1 MSGSAAS
8 EREGNLGSGRRD
20 SKSQIS
26 NLKLDEEH
34 VISLSIDFRTKA
46 FAEQINCLLKQEQ
59 GGVFRRGGERGSR
72 SGAYLVRCEKKT
84 LGDKA
89 GVVKIE
95 ICATAQFRDD
105 KIDGR
110 QQAHAKV

>member
-1 MSGSAAS
+1 M
-8 EREGNLGSGRRD
+8 
-20 SKSQIS
+20 IP
-26 NLKLDEEH
+26 
-34 VISLSIDFRTKA
+34 
-46 FAEQINCLLKQEQ
+46 
-59 GGVFRRGGERGSR
+59 
-72 SGAYLVRCEKKT
+72 

-110 QQAHAKV
+110 QKAHAKV